1 MRWFRWFLAGTFA
14 VPLFHQIALLLL
26 RSAGMT
32 QRAPFAMDP
41 TKPFGVPAVVSLS
54 FWGGVWGIILG
65 LVLARIQSRGA
76 WWTTAIVFGAI
87 APTLVA
93 GTLVASLKG
102 QPIKFDAK
110 LFTLGLI
117 INGAW
122 ALGTVLLYLLL
133 ANTQSRHM
141 KSSGASS
148 TP

>member
-14 VPLFHQIALLLL
+14 VPLFHQIALLVLN
-26 RSAGMT
+26 SVGMT
-32 QRAPFAMDP
+32 TRAPFAMQA

-54 FWGGVWGIILG
+54 FWGGVWGIIIG
-65 LVLARIQSRGA
+65 LVVARIASRGA

-93 GTLVASLKG
+93 GTLVATLKG
-102 QPIKFDAK
+102 QPIKFDGK

-117 INGAW
+117 VNGAW
-122 ALGTVLLYLLL
+122 AFGTALLYLLL
-133 ANTQSRHM
+133 AKTQSRHM
-141 KSSGASS
+141 NSSGASS